1 MAIIIEEEKKG
12 VNWFAIVSIILVV
25 VIIAI
30 AVYYLFFAPVP
41 LIEKVVPTNLQ
52 SIQALSNIQLQPGVI
67 INNSKFQILKTYV
80 NPIIIG
86 PVGKSNPFVK

>member
-12 VNWFAIVSIILVV
+12 INWFALVSIILVV
-25 VIIAI
+25 IIIAS

-41 LIEKVVPTNLQ
+41 LIEKIVPTNLQ
-52 SIQALSNIQLQPGVI
+52 SIQELSNIQLQPGVI

-80 NPIIIG
+80 NQINVG
-86 PVGKSNPFVK
+86 PVGKNNPFVR